1 MKKIL
6 VVEDS
11 EFMNMLVC
19 STLKDE
25 GFETVSAFDGEEGVW
40 AATKE
45 QPDLIVMDIM
55 MPVMDGFA
63 ATRALKESTETIG
76 IPVLVLTALNK
87 VQDVI
92 QALDAGADGFLIK
105 PFDGPSLVNR
115 INHIIEVFPKVRAG
129 ETAEQAAIRDV
140 AQKIA
145 ITVPRQQI
153 FSALFKSLN
162 LVSHCKVFSVLV
174 NRGGSEP
181 CSFVVTSE
189 HEIPG
194 LVIEQYKEQVVSI
207 GERLLRALRINP
219 EIKMEYIYTADTR
232 QSPKYA
238 PPFRSTI
245 HVPFYA
251 EESNGI
257 LSIGTTEKDAYS
269 EDDFKFLFDLGA
281 QIAPT
286 LGRVTT

>member
-19 STLKDE
+19 STLQDE
-25 GFETVSAFDGEEGVW
+25 GFETVSAFDGEEGVR
-40 AATKE
+40 AAARET
-45 QPDLIVMDIM
+45 PDLIVMDIM

-63 ATRALKESTETIG
+63 ATRALKESPKTRG
-76 IPVLVLTALNK
+76 IPVLMLTALNK
-87 VQDVI
+87 VHDVI
-92 QALDAGADGFLIK
+92 QVLGAGADGFLTK
-105 PFDGPSLVNR
+105 PFDGPTLVNR
-115 INHIIEVFPKVRAG
+115 INHIIDVFPKMQAG
-129 ETAEQAAIRDV
+129 ETAGQAAIRDV
-140 AQKIA
+140 AKKIA
-145 ITVPRQQI
+145 ITEPRQQI
-153 FSALFKSLN
+153 FSAIFQSLN
-162 LVSHCKVFSVLV
+162 QVTHCKVFSVLV
-174 NRGGSEP
+174 NRGEAEA
-181 CSFVVTSE
+181 CTFLVTSQ
-189 HEIPG
+189 HAIPD

-207 GERLLRALRINP
+207 GERLLRSRRINP
-219 EIKMEYIYTADTR
+219 EIKTEYIYTADTN

-245 HVPFYA
+245 HVPFYT

-257 LSIGTTEKDAYS
+257 LSIGTTERDAYS
-269 EDDFKFLFDLGA
+269 EDDFKFLFDLGS

>member
-19 STLKDE
+19 STLQDE
-25 GFETVSAFDGEEGVW
+25 GFETVSAFDGEEGVR
-40 AATKE
+40 AATRE

-63 ATRALKESTETIG
+63 ATRALKKSPTTRG

-92 QALDAGADGFLIK
+92 QALDAGADGFLNK
-105 PFDGPSLVNR
+105 PFDGPSLGSR
-115 INHIIEVFPKVRAG
+115 INQIIETFPSVQAG

-145 ITVPRQQI
+145 VTEPKQQI
-153 FSALFKSLN
+153 FSAIFQSLN
-162 LVSHCKVFSVLV
+162 QVSHCKVFSVLV
-174 NRGGSEP
+174 NRGGAVP

-189 HEIPG
+189 REIPG
-194 LVIEQYKEQVVSI
+194 LVIEQYKEQVASI
-207 GERLLRALRINP
+207 GERLLRSLRIIP
-219 EIKMEYIYTADTR
+219 EIKMEYIYTADTN

-245 HVPFYA
+245 HVPFYS
-251 EESNGI
+251 EDSNGI
-257 LSIGTTEKDAYS
+257 LSVGTTEKDAYS

-286 LGRVTT
+286 LGRVST

>member
-19 STLKDE
+19 STLQDA
-25 GFETVSAFDGEEGVW
+25 GFETVSAFDGQEGVK
-40 AATKE
+40 AATLE

-55 MPVMDGFA
+55 MPLMDGFE
-63 ATRALKESTETIG
+63 ATLALKKSLETRG

-92 QALDAGADGFLIK
+92 QALDSGADGFLNK
-105 PFDGPSLVNR
+105 PFDGPALVTR
-115 INHIIEVFPKVRAG
+115 INHIIEVFPKVQAG
-129 ETAEQAAIRDV
+129 DTAEQVAIRDV

-145 ITVPRQQI
+145 ITKPRQQI
-153 FSALFKSLN
+153 FSAIFQSLN
-162 LVSHCKVFSVLV
+162 QVSHCKVFSVLV
-174 NRGGSEP
+174 NRGGTEA
-181 CSFVVTSE
+181 CTFLVTSE

-207 GERLLRALRINP
+207 GERLLRSRRINP
-219 EIKMEYIYTADTR
+219 EVNMEYIYTADTK

-245 HVPFYA
+245 HVPFYT
-251 EESNGI
+251 EDSNGI

-269 EDDFKFLFDLGA
+269 EDDFKFLFDLGS